1 MNQRNLSRRRFVVA
15 LAAFW
20 GGAGSTLAPGLLS
33 TSLAWA
39 NSEDPADDEVHA
51 AMVRMARLLY
61 PHDALPDDVYA
72 RVLDQVLSDTA
83 SGKEFGTRLDAAAAA
98 LDERSGVSWLALDA
112 AAQIDAMRSIENE
125 PFFVA
130 IQNTVRAGIYNSPS
144 FWQHVGY
151 EGPSKDFGGYR
162 NRGAGEIDWL
172 PEAE

>member
-1 MNQRNLSRRRFVVA
+1 MNQRRLSRRRFVVA

-72 RVLDQVLSDTA
+72 AVLDQVLSDTA
-83 SGKEFGTRLDAAAAA
+83 SGKEFGTQLDAAAAA

-112 AAQIDAMRSIENE
+112 AAQIDAMRSI
-125 PFFVA
+125 
-130 IQNTVRAGIYNSPS
+130 
-144 FWQHVGY
+144 
-151 EGPSKDFGGYR
+151 
-162 NRGAGEIDWL
+162 
-172 PEAE
+172 